1 MCSSGGATVST
12 RQSPPAAGHDWAAEL
27 LAALLDGELDETTAA
42 AVTAHVQECAECSRD
57 WAELRATKQL
67 LAALPAA
74 RAPRSYA
81 ILADDLAEPGRAGAT
96 FWPRLLGLT
105 WRLSGA
111 LAVVIILIGTMQLAG
126 INLGG
131 EAETQYI
138 QAEPQ
143 AAPARPAGELGATE
157 LPAAQQAAAPAAPA
171 GPRGERAAAGAAGP
185 AGQTI
190 VVEKERPVVVEKVVE
205 RVERPVEKVVE
216 KVVAVEKIVGKQVV
230 AADAARAP
238 APTATRT
245 ATPTPSPTATATTPP
260 TATPAPTAVPTPAPA
275 ARTAAPQREP
285 AGPTFTPGVLWLIGG
300 AVVVVVAGAAWLGE
314 RWVRRTPGVTGFTQW
329 PPYVPP
335 APQGDGPVAARPPST
350 RPGVRAT
357 GLRLLPAARPAWAW
371 TAR

>member
-171 GPRGERAAAGAAGP
+171 GPRGERAAASAAGP

-205 RVERPVEKVVE
+205 RVVTVEKVVE

-260 TATPAPTAVPTPAPA
+260 TATPAIPTAVPTPAPA

-314 RWVRRTPGVTGFTQW
+314 RWVRRH
-329 PPYVPP
+329 
-335 APQGDGPVAARPPST
+335 QG
-350 RPGVRAT
+350 
-357 GLRLLPAARPAWAW
+357 
-371 TAR
+371 

>member
-190 VVEKERPVVVEKVVE
+190 VVEKERPVVVEKVV
-205 RVERPVEKVVE
+205 
-216 KVVAVEKIVGKQVV
+216 AVEKIVGKQVV

-245 ATPTPSPTATATTPP
+245 ATPAPTATATAQP
-260 TATPAPTAVPTPAPA
+260 TATPTAVPAPAPA
-275 ARTAAPQREP
+275 ALTAAPQREP

-314 RWVRRTPGVTGFTQW
+314 RWVRGR
-329 PPYVPP
+329 
-335 APQGDGPVAARPPST
+335 QG
-350 RPGVRAT
+350 
-357 GLRLLPAARPAWAW
+357 
-371 TAR
+371 

>member
-27 LAALLDGELDETTAA
+27 LSALLDGELDETTAA

-111 LAVVIILIGTMQLAG
+111 LAVVIILIGTVQIAG
-126 INLGG
+126 ISLGG

-138 QAEPQ
+138 HAE
-143 AAPARPAGELGATE
+143 PARPPGELGATE

-190 VVEKERPVVVEKVVE
+190 VVEKERPVVVEKEVE
-205 RVERPVEKVVE
+205 RVVTVEKPVVVEKVVE

-260 TATPAPTAVPTPAPA
+260 TATPAIPTAVPTPAPA
-275 ARTAAPQREP
+275 AVTAPPQGEP
-285 AGPTFTPGVLWLIGG
+285 AGPTFAPGVLWLIGG
-300 AVVVVVAGAAWLGE
+300 AVVVVVAGAARLGE
-314 RWVRRTPGVTGFTQW
+314 RWVRRS
-329 PPYVPP
+329 
-335 APQGDGPVAARPPST
+335 QG
-350 RPGVRAT
+350 
-357 GLRLLPAARPAWAW
+357 
-371 TAR
+371 

>member
-27 LAALLDGELDETTAA
+27 LSALLDGELDETTTA

-81 ILADDLAEPGRAGAT
+81 VLADDLAEPGRAGAT

-143 AAPARPAGELGATE
+143 AAPARPPGELGATE

-171 GPRGERAAAGAAGP
+171 GPRGERAAANAAGAARASDA
-185 AGQTI
+185 AGEAI
-190 VVEKERPVVVEKVVE
+190 VAGRGQSVVVEKVVT
-205 RVERPVEKVVE
+205 VE
-216 KVVAVEKIVGKQVV
+216 KVVAVE
-230 AADAARAP
+230 ADVARAP

-245 ATPTPSPTATATTPP
+245 TTPAPSPTATAQP
-260 TATPAPTAVPTPAPA
+260 TATPALPTAVPTPAPA
-275 ARTAAPQREP
+275 AVTAAPRREP

-314 RWVRRTPGVTGFTQW
+314 RWVRGR
-329 PPYVPP
+329 
-335 APQGDGPVAARPPST
+335 QG
-350 RPGVRAT
+350 
-357 GLRLLPAARPAWAW
+357 
-371 TAR
+371 

>member
-190 VVEKERPVVVEKVVE
+190 VVEKERPVVVEKVV
-205 RVERPVEKVVE
+205 
-216 KVVAVEKIVGKQVV
+216 AVEKIVGKQVV

-260 TATPAPTAVPTPAPA
+260 TATPAIPTAVPTPAPA

-300 AVVVVVAGAAWLGE
+300 AVVVVVAGAARLGE
-314 RWVRRTPGVTGFTQW
+314 RWVRRS
-329 PPYVPP
+329 
-335 APQGDGPVAARPPST
+335 QG
-350 RPGVRAT
+350 
-357 GLRLLPAARPAWAW
+357 
-371 TAR
+371 

>member
-1 MCSSGGATVST
+1 MST
-12 RQSPPAAGHDWAAEL
+12 RQSSPAAGHDWAAEL
-27 LAALLDGELDETTAA
+27 LSALLDGELDETTTA

-81 ILADDLAEPGRAGAT
+81 VLADDPGEPGRAGAT

-111 LAVVIILIGTMQLAG
+111 VAVVIILIGTVQLAG
-126 INLGG
+126 ISLGE

-143 AAPARPAGELGATE
+143 AAPARPPGELGATE
-157 LPAAQQAAAPAAPA
+157 PPAAQHAAAPA
-171 GPRGERAAAGAAGP
+171 GPRRGERAAAGAAGAKGAAGA

-190 VVEKERPVVVEKVVE
+190 VVEKEKPVVIEKVVE
-205 RVERPVEKVVE
+205 RVVTVEKPVIVEKVVTVE
-216 KVVAVEKIVGKQVV
+216 KVVAVE
-230 AADAARAP
+230 AAAARSP

-260 TATPAPTAVPTPAPA
+260 TATPATPTAVPTPAPA
-275 ARTAAPQREP
+275 ARTAAPQQEP
-285 AGPTFTPGVLWLIGG
+285 AGPTFAPGVLWLIGG

-314 RWVRRTPGVTGFTQW
+314 RWVRRR
-329 PPYVPP
+329 
-335 APQGDGPVAARPPST
+335 QG
-350 RPGVRAT
+350 
-357 GLRLLPAARPAWAW
+357 
-371 TAR
+371 

>member
-1 MCSSGGATVST
+1 MST

-190 VVEKERPVVVEKVVE
+190 VVEKERPVVVEKE
-205 RVERPVEKVVE
+205 
-216 KVVAVEKIVGKQVV
+216 VGEG
-230 AADAARAP
+230 RH
-238 APTATRT
+238 R
-245 ATPTPSPTATATTPP
+245 
-260 TATPAPTAVPTPAPA
+260 
-275 ARTAAPQREP
+275 REAGCCREGRREGCGRREDCRKASGGGRCGAG
-285 AGPTFTPGVLWLIGG
+285 AGPDRHSHRHANSQPHGNGNYTADGDSRDPHSSTDPGASGRDRAAAGRAGRPDVRPGG
-300 AVVVVVAGAAWLGE
+300 AVAHRRRRGGRRGRGGPAGRTLGAQE
-314 RWVRRTPGVTGFTQW
+314 PGVTGFTQW

-335 APQGDGPVAARPPST
+335 APQGVGPVAARPPSA

-357 GLRLLPAARPAWAW
+357 GLRLLPAARPGWAW

>member
-157 LPAAQQAAAPAAPA
+157 LPTARQAAAPA
-171 GPRGERAAAGAAGP
+171 GPRSERAAAGAAGP

-190 VVEKERPVVVEKVVE
+190 VVEKERPV
-205 RVERPVEKVVE
+205 VVE

-245 ATPTPSPTATATTPP
+245 ATPAPTATATAQP
-260 TATPAPTAVPTPAPA
+260 TATPTAVPAPAPA
-275 ARTAAPQREP
+275 ALTAAPQREP

-314 RWVRRTPGVTGFTQW
+314 RWVRGR
-329 PPYVPP
+329 
-335 APQGDGPVAARPPST
+335 QG
-350 RPGVRAT
+350 
-357 GLRLLPAARPAWAW
+357 
-371 TAR
+371 

>member
-260 TATPAPTAVPTPAPA
+260 TATPAIPQQYRPRRQRPGPRRHNGSRPVRRSP
-275 ARTAAPQREP
+275 RGCCGSSAAPWWSSWPGRPGWEN
-285 AGPTFTPGVLWLIGG
+285 AGC
-300 AVVVVVAGAAWLGE
+300 AGA
-314 RWVRRTPGVTGFTQW
+314 R
-329 PPYVPP
+329 
-335 APQGDGPVAARPPST
+335 GDGFHPMAPLCSPRAA
-350 RPGVRAT
+350 GGRAGCGT
-357 GLRLLPAARPAWAW
+357 
-371 TAR
+371 TAEHQAGGESYGT

>member
-1 MCSSGGATVST
+1 MST
-12 RQSPPAAGHDWAAEL
+12 RQSSPAAGHDWAAEL
-27 LAALLDGELDETTAA
+27 LSALLDGELDETTTA

-81 ILADDLAEPGRAGAT
+81 VLADDPGEPGRAGAT

-111 LAVVIILIGTMQLAG
+111 VAVVIILIGTVQLAG
-126 INLGG
+126 ISLGE

-138 QAEPQ
+138 QAAPQ
-143 AAPARPAGELGATE
+143 AAPARPPGELGATE
-157 LPAAQQAAAPAAPA
+157 PPAAQHAAAPA
-171 GPRGERAAAGAAGP
+171 GPRGERAAAGAAGAKGA

-190 VVEKERPVVVEKVVE
+190 VVEKEKPVVIEKVVE
-205 RVERPVEKVVE
+205 RVVTVEKPVIVEKVVTVE
-216 KVVAVEKIVGKQVV
+216 KVVAVE
-230 AADAARAP
+230 AAAARSP

-260 TATPAPTAVPTPAPA
+260 TATPATPTAVPTPAPA
-275 ARTAAPQREP
+275 ARTAAPQQEP
-285 AGPTFTPGVLWLIGG
+285 AGPTFAPGVLWLIGG

-314 RWVRRTPGVTGFTQW
+314 RWVRGR
-329 PPYVPP
+329 
-335 APQGDGPVAARPPST
+335 QG
-350 RPGVRAT
+350 
-357 GLRLLPAARPAWAW
+357 
-371 TAR
+371 

>member
-27 LAALLDGELDETTAA
+27 LSALLDGELDETTAA

-111 LAVVIILIGTMQLAG
+111 LAVVIILIGTMQIAG
-126 INLGG
+126 ISLGG

-143 AAPARPAGELGATE
+143 AAPARPQGDLGATE
-157 LPAAQQAAAPAAPA
+157 LPAAQQAAATA
-171 GPRGERAAAGAAGP
+171 GPRGERAAAGAAGAKGAAGA

-190 VVEKERPVVVEKVVE
+190 VVEKEKPVVIEKVVE
-205 RVERPVEKVVE
+205 RVVTVEKPVIVEKVVTVE
-216 KVVAVEKIVGKQVV
+216 KVVAVE
-230 AADAARAP
+230 AAAARSP

-260 TATPAPTAVPTPAPA
+260 TATPATPTAVPTPAPA
-275 ARTAAPQREP
+275 ARTAAPQQEP
-285 AGPTFTPGVLWLIGG
+285 AGPTFAPGVLWLIGG

-314 RWVRRTPGVTGFTQW
+314 RWVRGR
-329 PPYVPP
+329 
-335 APQGDGPVAARPPST
+335 QG
-350 RPGVRAT
+350 
-357 GLRLLPAARPAWAW
+357 
-371 TAR
+371 

>member
-111 LAVVIILIGTMQLAG
+111 VAVVIILIGTMQLAG
-126 INLGG
+126 IGLGEEVEIRYVQG
-131 EAETQYI
+131 
-138 QAEPQ
+138 P
-143 AAPARPAGELGATE
+143 PG
-157 LPAAQQAAAPAAPA
+157 PA
-171 GPRGERAAAGAAGP
+171 GPAGRQGERGATGAAGAQGAAGA

-190 VVEKERPVVVEKVVE
+190 VVEQEKPVVVEKVVE
-205 RVERPVEKVVE
+205 KIVTVEKPVVVEKVVE
-216 KVVAVEKIVGKQVV
+216 KVVERVVTVEKPVIVEKVVTVEKVVAVET
-230 AADAARAP
+230 AAARSP

-260 TATPAPTAVPTPAPA
+260 TATPATPTAVPTPAPA

-285 AGPTFTPGVLWLIGG
+285 AGPTFAPGVLWLIGG

-314 RWVRRTPGVTGFTQW
+314 RWVRGR
-329 PPYVPP
+329 
-335 APQGDGPVAARPPST
+335 QG
-350 RPGVRAT
+350 
-357 GLRLLPAARPAWAW
+357 
-371 TAR
+371 